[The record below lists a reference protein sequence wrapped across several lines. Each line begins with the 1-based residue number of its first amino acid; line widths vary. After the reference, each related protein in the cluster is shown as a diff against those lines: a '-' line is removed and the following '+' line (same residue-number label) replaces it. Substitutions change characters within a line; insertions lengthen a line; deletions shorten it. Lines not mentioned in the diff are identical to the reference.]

1 MSHII
6 KCPSCNCLIELKEEL
21 IQKTVPM
28 PGTIETVIKR
38 SHPRIYPTQTQS
50 PVHSNIRAT
59 RKATK
64 DEKAL
69 IKDLFR
75 QNPDFDKHALSLKLG
90 LSVQQIAA
98 LTAWEHPNLARKR
111 VNPSTDCDRHP

>member
-21 IQKTVPM
+21 IQKIVPM
-28 PGTIETVIKR
+28 PGTIETVIIKR
-38 SHPRIYPTQTQS
+38 GRPRIYPTQTQA

-59 RKATK
+59 RKATA

-69 IKDLFR
+69 VKNLFH
-75 QNPDFDKHALSLKLG
+75 QNPDFDKHELSLKIG

-98 LTAWEHPNLARKR
+98 LTAWEQPTLARKR
-111 VNPSTDCDRHP
+111 VGYQGA